1 MGAQGASAGTVEALK
16 SFVMIEFMVII
27 LGWAVTHFNHCGIGL
42 VDQDQRIYQN

>member
-1 MGAQGASAGTVEALK
+1 MEALK